1 MYIAIA
7 GNIGSGKTSLTEIL
21 TERFKAKAYY
31 EDVNN
36 PYIADFYEDMNRW
49 AFNFQIY
56 FLGSRIKQTFE
67 IHQSTGYVI
76 QDRTIYEDAHIFADN
91 LHQMGLMS
99 SRDFGTYMKI
109 FDLATNMIPT
119 PDLLIYLR
127 ASVPTLVSQIL
138 KRGRSYEMTI
148 DIDYLER
155 LNNKYNNWINNI
167 YKGEVLT
174 IDIDDKDF
182 IMNPGV
188 IDGIIT
194 HIKHI
199 EENKKTPCNSTTM
212 D

>member
-21 TERFKAKAYY
+21 TERFKARAYY
-31 EDVNN
+31 EDINN
-36 PYIADFYEDMNRW
+36 PYISDFYEDMNRW
-49 AFNFQIY
+49 SFNFQIY
-56 FLGSRIKQTFE
+56 FLGSRIKQTLE
-67 IHQSTGYVI
+67 IQQREGYVI

-109 FDLATNMIPT
+109 FDLATHLVPT

-138 KRGRSYEMTI
+138 KRGRSYEMSI

-155 LNNKYNNWINNI
+155 LNAKYNNWIENI

-182 IMNPGV
+182 VMNPGIV
-188 IDGIIT
+188 DGIVAY
-194 HIKHI
+194 IKDL
-199 EENKKTPCNSTTM
+199 EENKKNLKIR
-212 D
+212 

>member
-31 EDVNN
+31 EDINN
-36 PYIADFYEDMNRW
+36 PYIGDFYEDMNRW
-49 AFNFQIY
+49 SFNFQIY
-56 FLGSRIKQTFE
+56 FLGSRIKQTLE
-67 IHQSTGYVI
+67 IQQREGYII
-76 QDRTIYEDAHIFADN
+76 QDRTIYVDAHIFADN
-91 LHQMGLMS
+91 LHQMGLMA

-109 FDLATNMIPT
+109 YELATHLVPV

-138 KRGRSYEMTI
+138 KRGRSYEMAI

-182 IMNPGV
+182 ILNPGIV
-188 IDGIIT
+188 DGIVAYIRD
-194 HIKHI
+194 I
-199 EENKKTPCNSTTM
+199 EQTKK
-212 D
+212 

>member
-21 TERFKAKAYY
+21 TERFRAKAYY
-31 EDVNN
+31 EDINN
-36 PYIADFYEDMNRW
+36 PYISDFYDDMNRW
-49 AFNFQIY
+49 SFNFQIY
-56 FLGSRIKQTFE
+56 FLGSRIKQTLE
-67 IHQSTGYVI
+67 IQQREGYVI

-99 SRDFGTYMKI
+99 SRDFGTYIKI
-109 FDLATNMIPT
+109 YDLATHLVPT

-138 KRGRSYEMTI
+138 KRGRSYEMSI

-155 LNNKYNNWINNI
+155 LNTKYNNWIANI

-174 IDIDDKDF
+174 LDIDDKDF
-182 IMNPGV
+182 VMNPGIV
-188 IDGIIT
+188 DGIVAY
-194 HIKHI
+194 IKDL
-199 EENKKTPCNSTTM
+199 EENKKNL
-212 D
+212 